1 MVTKSLDDELL
12 KKSALEYGTP
22 LFVYDGD
29 LIVQRYKDLYK
40 LIPWPKLKIYYAMK
54 ANYNVAILKL
64 LERNG
69 AYIDTV
75 SPTEIRLALKCGF
88 SPDRLL
94 FTANNMTDKEMEEV
108 HGLNVLFNIGSLS
121 RLEKYGKA
129 YPGDNIV
136 IRINPDV
143 VAGENEKVQ
152 TAGALTKFGILMED
166 IDKAKEIIN
175 KYNLK
180 VIGIHEHTGS
190 GIAETEKVFQ
200 SMKNTLSIAKKED
213 FPDLQFIDFGGGFKV
228 PYHPE
233 EKRIDYKSF
242 GREIVRIFKEFCD
255 DYGRELEMYFEPGK
269 YIVAESG
276 YLVLQVNTLKNNRG
290 RLIAGTDSG
299 FSHLIRPMLYDA
311 YHHIINITNPE
322 GTIKKYDI
330 CGNICESGDCFAF
343 QRDIAELHEGDIIAV
358 QNAGAYCYSMA
369 SIYNLRPLPPEVLVE
384 NKKPRLVRKRMSND
398 ELAEYIYNLY
408 TD

>member
-1 MVTKSLDDELL
+1 
-12 KKSALEYGTP
+12 
-22 LFVYDGD
+22 
-29 LIVQRYKDLYK
+29 
-40 LIPWPKLKIYYAMK
+40 
-54 ANYNVAILKL
+54 
-64 LERNG
+64 
-69 AYIDTV
+69 
-75 SPTEIRLALKCGF
+75 
-88 SPDRLL
+88 
-94 FTANNMTDKEMEEV
+94 
-108 HGLNVLFNIGSLS
+108 
-121 RLEKYGKA
+121 
-129 YPGDNIV
+129 
-136 IRINPDV
+136 
-143 VAGENEKVQ
+143 GENEKVQ